1 MNQGEKIN
9 QPSAVTVQEAGYK
22 LERPPVYH
30 RSNTE
35 TIHAYSWF
43 NLTCMSL
50 DRHGEKMHKGS
61 NHLVESSPGP
71 SSWEETVL
79 PTKPICCPENKA
91 IIFFVSQ
98 VYTLKLL
105 LCFQLLEDLCNKSI
119 LLIITA
125 AYDFFLFMLLTIA
138 SPPVL
143 VWGLTNVKI
152 CGLIKRLTF
161 PQSFSTSAA
170 PDVHD

>member
-1 MNQGEKIN
+1 
-9 QPSAVTVQEAGYK
+9 
-22 LERPPVYH
+22 
-30 RSNTE
+30 
-35 TIHAYSWF
+35 
-43 NLTCMSL
+43 MSL

-79 PTKPICCPENKA
+79 LTKPPCCPENKA
-91 IIFFVSQ
+91 TIFIVSQ

-125 AYDFFLFMLLTIA
+125 AYDFFLFTLFTIA

-152 CGLIKRLTF
+152 YGLIKILTF
-161 PQSFSTSAA
+161 PQPFSTSAA